1 MEQDTI
7 GKQNRDGAGGVGM
20 DISGVGMDICG
31 VGMVGVGAIVQ
42 TIGEKLLA
50 LVPILR
56 PVQDL
61 VICKKHSVDLL
72 LFPTQLQF

>member
-1 MEQDTI
+1 MV
-7 GKQNRDGAGGVGM
+7 GVGM
-20 DISGVGMDICG
+20 DVCG

-42 TIGEKLLA
+42 TIGEKLPA